1 MRIVKHYGY
10 QHGPNAGFK
19 TASVTI
25 NRSHQWFVKVFRT
38 EPDVTAVEFGG
49 ANRNYGDFIIDRQQ
63 VREDLLTREVLDYD
77 NLNESPWIIDERR

>member
-25 NRSHQWFVKVFRT
+25 NRSDLWFVKVFRT
-38 EPDVTAVEFGG
+38 EPDVTAVDFG
-49 ANRNYGDFIIDRQQ
+49 RNCGDFIIDRQQ
-63 VREDLLTREVLDYD
+63 VRKDLLTREDLDYD
-77 NLNESPWIIDERR
+77 NFNESPWAIDEQWR